1 MACSG
6 NDTASACHRWR
17 ERWSLVW
24 RESVASQ
31 DHAREVQIR
40 HSFDYGYASW
50 ASCLPDD
57 KGLM

>member
-17 ERWSLVW
+17 ECWSLVW
-24 RESVASQ
+24 CESVASQ

-40 HSFDYGYASW
+40 HSFDYGYASRD
-50 ASCLPDD
+50 SCLPDD

>member
-1 MACSG
+1 MASSV
-6 NDTASACHRWR
+6 NDFVPACHRWWK
-17 ERWSLVW
+17 RWSLVW

-40 HSFDYGYASW
+40 HSFDYGYASR
-50 ASCLPDD
+50 ASCLSDD